1 MQGDAVLLKT
11 GYFATAAK
19 EPGAISIARFPP
31 KWFAGPRYF
40 RLAPEPWMLG
50 IGDWHEY
57 TWVYRENILARI
69 DPEEVLRELGVPD
82 SPHDIIL
89 LCFEKERA
97 RCHRGLVAEWF
108 RGTIGLDVPEF
119 SRG

>member
-1 MQGDAVLLKT
+1 MLKT

-19 EPGAISIARFPP
+19 EPGAVSIARFPP

-40 RLAPEPWMLG
+40 RLAPEPWMLE
-50 IGDWHEY
+50 IGDWDDY
-57 TWVYRENILARI
+57 RRAYRERVLGAL
-69 DPEEVLRELGVPD
+69 DPEEVLRELGVET

-89 LCFEKERA
+89 LCFEKERT

-108 RGTIGLDVPEF
+108 RETLGLDVPE
-119 SRG
+119 SRREQKGK